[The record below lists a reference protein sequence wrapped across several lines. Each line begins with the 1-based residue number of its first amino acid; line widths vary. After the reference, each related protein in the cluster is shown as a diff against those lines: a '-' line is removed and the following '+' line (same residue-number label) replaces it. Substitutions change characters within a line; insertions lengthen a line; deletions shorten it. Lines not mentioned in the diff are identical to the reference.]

1 MPFPSVHD
9 AVAGAPAE
17 PELFLGGKR
26 VIFRHLYAMEIL
38 NIHFLSPIYYFTF
51 KNNFMAESFLCFQN
65 HFYLKFL
72 VSKHNVGGYT

>member
-1 MPFPSVHD
+1 
-9 AVAGAPAE
+9 
-17 PELFLGGKR
+17 
-26 VIFRHLYAMEIL
+26 MEIL

-51 KNNFMAESFLCFQN
+51 KNNLMAESFLCFQN